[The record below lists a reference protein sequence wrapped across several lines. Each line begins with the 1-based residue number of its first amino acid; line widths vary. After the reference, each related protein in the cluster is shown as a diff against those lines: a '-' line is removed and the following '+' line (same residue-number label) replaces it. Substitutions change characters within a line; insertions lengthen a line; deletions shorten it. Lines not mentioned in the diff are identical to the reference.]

1 MRALG
6 RPLSKTETSELLA
19 SVATNGVQAMP
30 GSNGSLKSEKG
41 SEVIVSPTR
50 VPPPSLEKT
59 VRPSSASWPP
69 SASKASMAIMSLTAD
84 GGMITS

>member
-6 RPLSKTETSELLA
+6 SPLSKTEVSEPLA
-19 SVATNGVQAMP
+19 EVATNGVQAMP
-30 GSNGSLKSEKG
+30 SSKGSLESVNG
-41 SEVIVSPTR
+41 NVVIVSPTR
-50 VPPPSLEKT
+50 VPPPSRENT

-69 SASKASMAIMSLTAD
+69 KASKASIPIMSLTAD

>member
-1 MRALG
+1 M
-6 RPLSKTETSELLA
+6 SKTETSEPLA
-19 SVATNGVQAMP
+19 PVATNGVQSMP
-30 GSNGSLKSEKG
+30 GSNGSLYSVKG
-41 SEVIVSPTR
+41 SVVIVSPTR

-69 SASKASMAIMSLTAD
+69 SASKASMAIMSPTAE